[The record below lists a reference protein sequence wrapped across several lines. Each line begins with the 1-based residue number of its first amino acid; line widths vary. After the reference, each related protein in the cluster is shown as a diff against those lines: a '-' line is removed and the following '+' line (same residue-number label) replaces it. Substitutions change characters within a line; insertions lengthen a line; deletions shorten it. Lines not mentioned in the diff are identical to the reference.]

1 VASTSG
7 RRSNRFYQTSHFQID
22 SDKFMM
28 SEKKDRS
35 PSRELLKVIN
45 QLLEAGSIAA
55 VVTVMTAHERVGS
68 KLIVEESGRR
78 WGTIL
83 NDELDLVVTTRAQKF
98 LEAREDTRTI
108 SLREI
113 APLLSPS
120 EEILLLFERLEPAR
134 HLVIC
139 GAGHVGAALAKLGSL
154 LGYQTTLIDDRSEFL
169 RPDRFPLQNIQ
180 LVVADNWSDSVRT
193 AVGNGKGVALAVVT
207 RGHNQDEECMHA
219 IKDLEP
225 DYIGLIGSK
234 RRTNIVIDNL
244 RQAGVAEE
252 KLKSIRAPI
261 GLDIGA
267 ITPEEVALAIIAEIV
282 AERYGRAGGSLSA
295 WRR

>member
-1 VASTSG
+1 
-7 RRSNRFYQTSHFQID
+7 
-22 SDKFMM
+22 M
-28 SEKKDRS
+28 SEQKDRS
-35 PSRELLKVIN
+35 PSPELLKVIN

-55 VVTVMTAHERVGS
+55 VVTVMTGHQLVGS
-68 KLIVEESGRR
+68 KLIVEENGRR
-78 WGTIL
+78 FGTL
-83 NDELDLVVTTRAQKF
+83 HSDELESVVAIRAQKF

-108 SLREI
+108 SLTEI

-134 HLVIC
+134 RLVIC

-169 RPDRFPLQNIQ
+169 RPDRFPDQNLELI
-180 LVVADNWSDSVRT
+180 VADTWGHSVRT

-219 IKDLEP
+219 IKDLDP

-234 RRTNIVIDNL
+234 RRTNIVIGNL

-267 ITPEEVALAIIAEIV
+267 VTPEEVALAIIAEIV
-282 AERYGRAGGSLSA
+282 AERHGRAGGSLSA
-295 WRR
+295 WRRGQER

>member
-1 VASTSG
+1 
-7 RRSNRFYQTSHFQID
+7 
-22 SDKFMM
+22 MM

-225 DYIGLIGSK
+225 DYVGLIGSK

-244 RQAGVAEE
+244 RLAGVAEE

-267 ITPEEVALAIIAEIV
+267 VTPEEVALAIIAEIV
-282 AERYGRAGGSLSA
+282 AEHYGRAGGSLSA

>member
-1 VASTSG
+1 
-7 RRSNRFYQTSHFQID
+7 
-22 SDKFMM
+22 MM
-28 SEKKDRS
+28 NEKKDRS
-35 PSRELLKVIN
+35 PSHELLKVIN
-45 QLLEAGSIAA
+45 QLLEAGLVAG
-55 VVTVMTAHERVGS
+55 VVTVLTGREHVGS
-68 KLIVEESGRR
+68 KIIVEEGGRR
-78 WGTIL
+78 FGTL
-83 NDELDLVVTTRAQKF
+83 YGDELDSAVTIRAQKF

-113 APLLSPS
+113 APLLSSS

-134 HLVIC
+134 RLVIC

-169 RPDRFPLQNIQ
+169 KPDRFPGENIE
-180 LVVADNWSDSVRT
+180 LVVAHNWGYSVRT

-207 RGHNQDEECMHA
+207 RGHNQDEECMQA
-219 IKDLEP
+219 IRDLEP
-225 DYIGLIGSK
+225 DYVGLIGSK

-244 RQAGVAEE
+244 RRTGVAEE

-267 ITPEEVALAIIAEIV
+267 VTPEEVALAIMAEIV
-282 AERYGRAGGSLSA
+282 AERRGRSGGSLSA
-295 WRR
+295 WRRKR